1 MQLLFMVEGTDFG
14 LDLGG
19 SAGVGRGEA
28 KNEIEK
34 MMHYCFIKSC
44 RIRVQ
49 SKDSCKVLSTAS
61 EDGCEGNTVVTL

>member
-1 MQLLFMVEGTDFG
+1 MFWATAPYLVMSPQYHSASCSEYTGGKMQLLFMVEETGFG

-34 MMHYCFIKSC
+34 MMH
-44 RIRVQ
+44 
-49 SKDSCKVLSTAS
+49 
-61 EDGCEGNTVVTL
+61 